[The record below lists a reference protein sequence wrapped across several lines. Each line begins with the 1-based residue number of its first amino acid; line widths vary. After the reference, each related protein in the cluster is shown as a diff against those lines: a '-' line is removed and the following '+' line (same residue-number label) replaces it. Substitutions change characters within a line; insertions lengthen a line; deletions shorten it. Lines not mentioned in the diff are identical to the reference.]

1 MKSKKIQNKHKI
13 DKRTNNSKNYFYL
26 KYCDRKLNM
35 THRLVDLME
44 GNSSKDFI
52 LAILSKEFPLTSKQI
67 FNKVKLESKKQ
78 ISYQAVHK
86 VLQEMVLSGILS
98 KENALYQINSNW
110 INQMKKTISNLE
122 TMYKYRGQKI
132 DLNTK
137 TIEFDNLWDL
147 WQFILWAIGNNFLNT
162 TSKNYG
168 SVLCKHMWHYFPTL
182 FYSKEEFEKLML
194 IVNNNSNV
202 FVSNSNYEIDKWIA
216 GFYEKIGWPCVQG
229 KNVAEMYDTIVHGDA
244 LLNIF
249 FPDDLEK
256 AMEKNLKKIKSTDE
270 VEIKK
275 FLEEVIYLKTK
286 IVLTIERNPQPAK
299 KIY

>member
-35 THRLVDLME
+35 THRLLDLME

-110 INQMKKTISNLE
+110 INQMKKTI
-122 TMYKYRGQKI
+122 
-132 DLNTK
+132 
-137 TIEFDNLWDL
+137 
-147 WQFILWAIGNNFLNT
+147 
-162 TSKNYG
+162 
-168 SVLCKHMWHYFPTL
+168 
-182 FYSKEEFEKLML
+182 
-194 IVNNNSNV
+194 
-202 FVSNSNYEIDKWIA
+202 
-216 GFYEKIGWPCVQG
+216 
-229 KNVAEMYDTIVHGDA
+229 
-244 LLNIF
+244 
-249 FPDDLEK
+249 
-256 AMEKNLKKIKSTDE
+256 
-270 VEIKK
+270 
-275 FLEEVIYLKTK
+275 
-286 IVLTIERNPQPAK
+286 
-299 KIY
+299 